1 MAAFEIFFVQ
11 EVFEKNH
18 NFLYQGV
25 KNQKKLSH
33 ICYVN
38 FKTWYIKSVFIFLI
52 FYSLA
57 PKIVICLKKFLVKN
71 SKNQP

>member
-1 MAAFEIFFVQ
+1 MYE
-11 EVFEKNH
+11 
-18 NFLYQGV
+18 GV
-25 KNQKKLSH
+25 KNQKKLGH

-38 FKTWYIKSVFIFLI
+38 FKTWYVKSVFIFLI

-57 PKIVICLKKFLVKN
+57 PKIEICLKYFLVKN